1 MCNICISNYTY
12 IMIKGVIFDLDG
24 TLANSIEDIA
34 DSMNQV
40 LEENNFP
47 THNYATYKTFVGRGI
62 RSLVEKSLP
71 LENRDLKELDKHF
84 DRMMKVYDKNCIVK
98 TCLYPGIADLLDA
111 LSEKGIKISVFSNKA
126 NELTQKVVKV
136 LLANWKLE
144 YVLGAGGDIPRK
156 PDPKGAILIS
166 EKMGIEPSELMYIG
180 DSGVDMATAQ
190 NSGMH
195 AVGVLW
201 GFREMEELLNNGAQT
216 ILEKPIDLMTSF
228 D

>member
-1 MCNICISNYTY
+1 
-12 IMIKGVIFDLDG
+12 MIKGVIFDFDG

-47 THNYATYKTFVGRGI
+47 THDYATYKTFVGRGI
-62 RSLVEKSLP
+62 RTLVEKSLP
-71 LENRDLKELDKHF
+71 LENRDAKEIEKNF
-84 DRMMKVYDKNCIVK
+84 DRMMQVYDENCIVK
-98 TCLYPGIADLLDA
+98 TCLYPGIKDLLDA
-111 LSEKGIKISVFSNKA
+111 LSERGIKISVFSNKA

-136 LLANWKLE
+136 LLADWKLE

-166 EKMGIEPSELMYIG
+166 EKMGIDPSELMYIG

-201 GFREMEELLNNGAQT
+201 GFRDMEELLTNGAQT
-216 ILEKPIDLMTSF
+216 ILEKPMDLMSSF
-228 D
+228 IR

>member
-1 MCNICISNYTY
+1 
-12 IMIKGVIFDLDG
+12 MIKGVIFDLDG

-47 THNYATYKTFVGRGI
+47 THDYATYKTFVGRGV
-62 RSLVEKSLP
+62 RTLVEKSLP
-71 LENRDLKELDKHF
+71 LENRDAKEIEKNF
-84 DRMMKVYDKNCIVK
+84 DRMMQVYDENCIVK
-98 TCLYPGIADLLDA
+98 TCLYPGIKDLLDA
-111 LSEKGIKISVFSNKA
+111 LSERGIKISVFSNKA

-136 LLANWKLE
+136 LLADWKLE

-166 EKMGIEPSELMYIG
+166 EKMGIDPSELMYIG

-201 GFREMEELLNNGAQT
+201 GFRDMEELLTNGAQT
-216 ILEKPIDLMTSF
+216 ILEKPMDLMSSF
-228 D
+228 SH

>member
-1 MCNICISNYTY
+1 
-12 IMIKGVIFDLDG
+12 MIKGVIFDLDG

-40 LEENNFP
+40 LQENNFP
-47 THNYATYKTFVGRGI
+47 THDYSTYKTFVGRGV

-71 LENRDLKELDKHF
+71 SENRSEEEIEKNFE
-84 DRMMKVYDKNCIVK
+84 RMMQVYDENCIVK
-98 TCLYPGIADLLDA
+98 TCLYPGIKDLLNS
-111 LSEKGIKISVFSNKA
+111 LSERGIKISVFSNKA

-136 LLANWKLE
+136 LLADWKLE

-166 EKMGIEPSELMYIG
+166 EKMGIDPSNLMYIG

-190 NSGMH
+190 NSGMY

-201 GFREMEELLNNGAQT
+201 GFRDMEELLENGAQT
-216 ILEKPIDLMTSF
+216 LLENPMDLLASF

>member
-1 MCNICISNYTY
+1 
-12 IMIKGVIFDLDG
+12 MIKGVIFDLDG

-71 LENRDLKELDKHF
+71 LENRDLKELDKNF
-84 DRMMKVYDKNCIVK
+84 DRMMKVYDENCIVK

-166 EKMGIEPSELMYIG
+166 ERMGIEPSELMYIG

-201 GFREMEELLNNGAQT
+201 GFREMEELLTNGAQT

>member
-1 MCNICISNYTY
+1 
-12 IMIKGVIFDLDG
+12 MIKGVIFDLDG

-71 LENRDLKELDKHF
+71 LENRDLKELDKNF
-84 DRMMKVYDKNCIVK
+84 DRMMKVYDENCIVK

-201 GFREMEELLNNGAQT
+201 GFREMEELLTNGAQT
-216 ILEKPIDLMTSF
+216 ILENPMDLMTSF

>member
-1 MCNICISNYTY
+1 
-12 IMIKGVIFDLDG
+12 MIKGVIFDLDG

-47 THNYATYKTFVGRGI
+47 THDYATYKTFVGRGV
-62 RSLVEKSLP
+62 RTLVEKSLP
-71 LENRDLKELDKHF
+71 LENRDTTEIEKNF
-84 DRMMKVYDKNCIVK
+84 DRMMQVYGENCIVK
-98 TCLYPGIADLLDA
+98 TCLYPGIKDLLDA
-111 LSEKGIKISVFSNKA
+111 LSERGIKISVFSNKA

-136 LLANWKLE
+136 LLADWKLE

-156 PDPKGAILIS
+156 PDPKGAILIG
-166 EKMGIEPSELMYIG
+166 EKMGIDPSELMYIG

-201 GFREMEELLNNGAQT
+201 GFREMEELLTNGAQT
-216 ILEKPIDLMTSF
+216 ILEKPMDLMTSF

>member
-1 MCNICISNYTY
+1 
-12 IMIKGVIFDLDG
+12 MIKGVIFDLDG

-40 LEENNFP
+40 LKENNFP
-47 THNYATYKTFVGRGI
+47 THDYPTYKTFVGRGV

-71 LENRDLKELDKHF
+71 MENRSEEEIEKNFE
-84 DRMMKVYDKNCIVK
+84 RMMAVYDENCIVK
-98 TCLYPGIADLLDA
+98 TCLYPGIKDLLNS
-111 LSEKGIKISVFSNKA
+111 LSERNIKISVFSNKA

-136 LLANWKLE
+136 LLADWKLE

-166 EKMGIEPSELMYIG
+166 EKMGIDPSDLMYIG

-201 GFREMEELLNNGAQT
+201 GFRDMEELLENGAQT
-216 ILEKPIDLMTSF
+216 LLEKPMDLMASF

>member
-1 MCNICISNYTY
+1 
-12 IMIKGVIFDLDG
+12 MIKGVIFDLDG

-47 THNYATYKTFVGRGI
+47 THDYATYKTFVGRGI
-62 RSLVEKSLP
+62 RTLVEKSLP
-71 LENRDLKELDKHF
+71 LENRDAKEIEKNF
-84 DRMMKVYDKNCIVK
+84 DRMMQVYDENCIVK
-98 TCLYPGIADLLDA
+98 TCLYPGIKDLLNT
-111 LSEKGIKISVFSNKA
+111 LSERGIKISVFSNKA

-136 LLANWKLE
+136 LLADWKLE

-166 EKMGIEPSELMYIG
+166 EKMGIDPSELMYIG

-201 GFREMEELLNNGAQT
+201 GFRDMEELLTNGAQT
-216 ILEKPIDLMTSF
+216 ILEKPMDLMTSF

>member
-1 MCNICISNYTY
+1 
-12 IMIKGVIFDLDG
+12 MIKGVIFDLDG

-47 THNYATYKTFVGRGI
+47 THDYATYKTFVGRGI
-62 RSLVEKSLP
+62 RTLVEKSLP
-71 LENRDLKELDKHF
+71 LENRDAKEIENNF
-84 DRMMKVYDKNCIVK
+84 DRMMQVYDENCIVK
-98 TCLYPGIADLLDA
+98 TCLYPGIKDLLNT
-111 LSEKGIKISVFSNKA
+111 LSERGIKISVFSNKA

-136 LLANWKLE
+136 LLADWKLE

-166 EKMGIEPSELMYIG
+166 EKMGIDPSELMYIG

-201 GFREMEELLNNGAQT
+201 GFRDMEELLTNGAQT
-216 ILEKPIDLMTSF
+216 ILEKPMDLMTSF

>member
-1 MCNICISNYTY
+1 
-12 IMIKGVIFDLDG
+12 MIKGVIFDLDG

-47 THNYATYKTFVGRGI
+47 THDYTTYKTFVGRGI

-71 LENRDLKELDKHF
+71 NENRSSEEIKKNYE
-84 DRMMKVYDKNCIVK
+84 RMMSVYDENCIVK
-98 TCLYPGIADLLDA
+98 TCLYPGIKDLLDS
-111 LSEKGIKISVFSNKA
+111 LRDKGIKISVFSNKA

-136 LLANWKLE
+136 LLSDWKLE
-144 YVLGAGGDIPRK
+144 HVLGAGGEIPRK
-156 PDPKGAILIS
+156 PNPKGAIFIS
-166 EKMGIEPSELMYIG
+166 DKMGIDPSELMYVG
-180 DSGVDMATAQ
+180 DSGVDMATAH

-201 GFREMEELLNNGAQT
+201 GFRDLEELLENGAQT
-216 ILEKPIDLMTSF
+216 LLENPMDLMASF

>member
-1 MCNICISNYTY
+1 
-12 IMIKGVIFDLDG
+12 MIKGVIFDLDG

-47 THNYATYKTFVGRGI
+47 THDYATYKTFVGRGI
-62 RSLVEKSLP
+62 RTLVEKSLP
-71 LENRDLKELDKHF
+71 LENRDAKEIEKNF
-84 DRMMKVYDKNCIVK
+84 DRMMQVYDENCIVK
-98 TCLYPGIADLLDA
+98 TCLYPGIKDLLDA
-111 LSEKGIKISVFSNKA
+111 LSERGIKISVFSNKA
-126 NELTQKVVKV
+126 NALTQKVVKV
-136 LLANWKLE
+136 LLADWKLE

-166 EKMGIEPSELMYIG
+166 EKMGIDPSELMYIG

-201 GFREMEELLNNGAQT
+201 GFRDMEELLTNGAQT
-216 ILEKPIDLMTSF
+216 ILEKPMDLMSSF
-228 D
+228 IR

>member
-1 MCNICISNYTY
+1 
-12 IMIKGVIFDLDG
+12 MIKGVIFDLDG

-40 LEENNFP
+40 LEENNFS
-47 THNYATYKTFVGRGI
+47 THDYTTYKTFVGRGVKT
-62 RSLVEKSLP
+62 LVEKSLP
-71 LENRDLKELDKHF
+71 MENRSTQEIEKNFE
-84 DRMMKVYDKNCIVK
+84 RMMQVYDENCIVK
-98 TCLYPGIADLLDA
+98 TCLYPGIKDLLNA
-111 LSEKGIKISVFSNKA
+111 LTERDIKISVFSNKA

-136 LLANWKLE
+136 LLADWKME
-144 YVLGAGGDIPRK
+144 CVLGAGGDIPRK

-166 EKMGIEPSELMYIG
+166 EKMGIDPSELMYIG

-201 GFREMEELLNNGAQT
+201 GFRDKEELLENGAQT
-216 ILEKPIDLMTSF
+216 LLEKPMDLMTSF

>member
-1 MCNICISNYTY
+1 
-12 IMIKGVIFDLDG
+12 MIKGVIFDLDG

-47 THNYATYKTFVGRGI
+47 THDYTTYKTFVGRGV

-71 LENRDLKELDKHF
+71 LENRSVEEIEKSF
-84 DRMMKVYDKNCIVK
+84 DRMMSVYDENCIVK
-98 TCLYPGIADLLDA
+98 TCLYPGIKDLLNA

-126 NELTQKVVKV
+126 NELTQKVVEV
-136 LLANWKLE
+136 LLADWKLE

-166 EKMGIEPSELMYIG
+166 EKMGIDPSELMYIG

-201 GFREMEELLNNGAQT
+201 GFRDMEELLENGAQT
-216 ILEKPIDLMTSF
+216 LLEKPMDLMSSF

>member
-1 MCNICISNYTY
+1 
-12 IMIKGVIFDLDG
+12 MIKGVIFDLDG

-47 THNYATYKTFVGRGI
+47 THDYATYKTFVGRGV
-62 RSLVEKSLP
+62 RTLVEKSLP
-71 LENRDLKELDKHF
+71 LENRDAKEIEKNF
-84 DRMMKVYDKNCIVK
+84 DRMMQVYDENCIVK
-98 TCLYPGIADLLDA
+98 TCLYPGIKDLLDA
-111 LSEKGIKISVFSNKA
+111 LSERGIKISVFSNKA

-136 LLANWKLE
+136 LLADWKLE

-166 EKMGIEPSELMYIG
+166 EKMGIDPSELMYIG

-190 NSGMH
+190 NSGIH

-201 GFREMEELLNNGAQT
+201 GFRDMEELLTNGAQT
-216 ILEKPIDLMTSF
+216 ILEKPMDLMSSF
-228 D
+228 SH

>member
-1 MCNICISNYTY
+1 
-12 IMIKGVIFDLDG
+12 MIKGVIFDLDG

>member
-1 MCNICISNYTY
+1 
-12 IMIKGVIFDLDG
+12 MIKGVIFDLDG

-71 LENRDLKELDKHF
+71 LENRDLKELEKNF
-84 DRMMKVYDKNCIVK
+84 DRMMKVYDENCIVK

-201 GFREMEELLNNGAQT
+201 GFREMEELLTNGAQT
-216 ILEKPIDLMTSF
+216 ILENPMDLMTSF